1 MNNKARL
8 ALALVLLAALGF
20 GAWWWWSTAHTQT
33 RGEITLYGNVD
44 LRQVDLP
51 FNGSE
56 RIAQVL
62 VQEGDKVTRGQ
73 VLARLDTAR
82 LAPQVA
88 KAEADVAMQ
97 QQVVNRLHHG
107 NRPEEIAQA
116 GANLDAARADAVNA
130 RAQYDR
136 LQALSDNSSGRA
148 MSRQDLDAARD
159 AAAVAD
165 AKVKV
170 NQKAF
175 ELQRI
180 GPRQEDVAQ
189 AEAQLQSVQAQLAL
203 LRQQMKDA
211 ELLAPLDAVVRSRIV
226 EPGEMA
232 SPQKA
237 AFTLAITSPKW
248 VRAYVAE
255 TDLGALHEGIKATV
269 SADAFPGRSFS
280 GWVGFIS
287 PVGEFTPKSVETPEL
302 RSSLVYQ
309 VRVFVDD
316 PRNELRLGMP
326 ATVHLPL
333 TAGGGA
339 TGAVPRGGS

>member
-1 MNNKARL
+1 MKKNVLVAL
-8 ALALVLLAALGF
+8 ALAVLAGLGAAL
-20 GAWWWWSTAHTQT
+20 WWWWSTTHHQSHD
-33 RGEITLYGNVD
+33 ELTLYGNID

-62 VQEGDKVTRGQ
+62 AQEGDHVTRGQ
-73 VLARLDTAR
+73 VLARLDTSR

-97 QQVVNRLHHG
+97 QQVVDRLHHG
-107 NRPEEIAQA
+107 NRPEEISQA
-116 GANLDAARADAVNA
+116 RANLDSARADAANV
-130 RAQYDR
+130 RAQFER
-136 LQALSDNSSGRA
+136 LRGLSENSAGRA
-148 MSRQDLDAARD
+148 LSRQDLDAAKS
-159 AAAVAD
+159 AADVAD

-170 NQKAF
+170 NQKAL
-175 ELQRI
+175 ELQVA
-180 GPRQEDVAQ
+180 GPRKEDVAQ
-189 AEAQLQSVQAQLAL
+189 AEAQLKSIEAQLAL

-211 ELLAPLDAVVRSRIV
+211 ELLAPLDAIVRSRIV

-237 AFTLAITSPKW
+237 AFTLAITDPKW
-248 VRAYVAE
+248 VRAYVSE
-255 TDLGALHEGIKATV
+255 TDLGAIREGVKATV
-269 SADAFPGRSFS
+269 TADAFPNRSFA

-309 VRVFVDD
+309 VRVFVTD
-316 PRNELRLGMP
+316 PANELRLGMP
-326 ATVHLPL
+326 TTVHFPL
-333 TAGGGA
+333 AGGAGA
-339 TGAVPRGGS
+339 SGTAPRSSP